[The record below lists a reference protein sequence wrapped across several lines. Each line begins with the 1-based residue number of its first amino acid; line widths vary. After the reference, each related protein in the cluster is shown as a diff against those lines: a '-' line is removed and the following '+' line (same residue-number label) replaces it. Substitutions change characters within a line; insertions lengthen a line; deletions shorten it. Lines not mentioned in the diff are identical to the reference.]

1 MSHSTGSDRRLL
13 AVAGLILLV
22 VLLVAVNAIAGRLGR
37 GVALDLTEQ
46 RLFTLSDGTRA
57 VLKSI
62 DEPITLKFYYS
73 KKLGEAAPSF
83 LPYVTRVRET
93 LERYRDLAGGKIRL
107 EIYNPEPFSNIEDQA
122 LGGGLQGVPM
132 DRTSGEQAFFG
143 LIATN
148 STDDEQVIKFFHP
161 NREQFLEYDLTRIIS
176 RLANPKK
183 KVVGLMTTLQMSH
196 RPQVRGMFGT
206 PWAVLTQIG
215 QRFEV
220 KSVSTSA
227 DKIDPD
233 IDVLMVVHPKE
244 LKDKTLYAIDQ
255 YVLGGGKAIFFI
267 DPHAET
273 ASGGR
278 MGMLMLDTGSEL
290 PKLLDAWGIE
300 VVKDKV
306 VGDAQTAVRVSVA
319 SADGRGQQII
329 QYLAWMG
336 LGRTNMNRQ
345 DVITGELQRVNIATP
360 GVIGQK
366 KGSTLKMT
374 PLLASSPQSME
385 IDASKLRFRP
395 DLAKLISDFKPGGKP
410 LVMAARFTGTA
421 KSAFPKGPPE
431 PEKKEGDKKESEK
444 KGDAKPSPAK
454 TEGDKK
460 PAAKHLTESAKPVN
474 IVIVADTDL
483 MDDRF
488 WVRQQD
494 FFGQE
499 VSVAIADNGAFVINA
514 LDNLAGEG
522 ALIGLRSRGEVGRPF
537 TYVQQK
543 QAEAALRLRAKE
555 QALQKKLQDTQKKLA
570 DLQSKTDQKGPT
582 ILSAAQVKEIEKFR
596 GEVLETREELR
607 KVQHELRRD
616 IDQIETRL
624 QFVMIGAVP
633 IVVALFAIVI
643 GFVRRFRR
651 RRHVVAQG

>member
-13 AVAGLILLV
+13 AIAGLVLLV
-22 VLLVAVNAIAGRLGR
+22 ILLVAVNAIAGRLGR
-37 GVALDLTEQ
+37 GISLDLTEQ
-46 RLFTLSDGTRA
+46 KLFTLSDGTRT
-57 VLKSI
+57 VLKKI

-93 LERYRDLAGGKIRL
+93 LERYRDIAGGKIRL

-122 LGGGLQGVPM
+122 LGAGLQGVPL

-143 LIATN
+143 LVATN

-183 KVVGLMTTLQMSH
+183 KVVGLLTTLSMSH
-196 RPQVRGMFGT
+196 RPQARGMFGK

-215 QRFEV
+215 QRFDV
-220 KSVSTSA
+220 RSVSTTA
-227 DKIDPD
+227 TKIDPD
-233 IDVLMVVHPKE
+233 IDVLMVVHPKG
-244 LKDKTLYAIDQ
+244 LKDPTLYAIDQ
-255 YVLGGGKAIFFI
+255 YVLRGGKAIFFI

-278 MGMLMLDTGSEL
+278 MGMMMLDTGSEL
-290 PKLLDAWGIE
+290 PKLLDAWGVT

-306 VGDAQTAVRVSVA
+306 VGDPSNAVRVSVA
-319 SADGRGQQII
+319 SNDGRGQQII

-336 LGRTNMNRQ
+336 LGRANMNRH
-345 DVITGELQRVNIATP
+345 DVITGELRRINIATP
-360 GVIGQK
+360 GVIQLK
-366 KGSTLKMT
+366 KGSTLKET
-374 PLLASSPQSME
+374 PLLFSSRQSME
-385 IDASKLRFRP
+385 IDASKLRFHP
-395 DLAKLISDFKPGGKP
+395 DLAKLISDFKPGGKR
-410 LVMAARFTGTA
+410 LVMAARFTGKVKT
-421 KSAFPKGPPE
+421 AFPNGAPK
-431 PEKKEGDKKESEK
+431 PEKKKGEKKESAK
-444 KGDAKPSPAK
+444 KSDVKPAAAKS
-454 TEGDKK
+454 GDKK
-460 PAAKHLTESAKPVN
+460 PAAAASLKESVKPAN
-474 IVIVADTDL
+474 IIIVADTDL

-488 WVRQQD
+488 WIRKQN

-514 LDNLAGEG
+514 LDNLAGDT

-537 TYVQQK
+537 TYVQRK
-543 QAEAALRLRAKE
+543 QAQAALRLRAKE
-555 QALQKKLQDTQKKLA
+555 QTLVKKLKDTQKKLTS
-570 DLQSKTDQKGPT
+570 LQSKAAQKGPT
-582 ILSAAQVKEIEKFR
+582 ILSAAQADEIEKFR
-596 GEVLETREELR
+596 GEVLQTRKELR
-607 KVQHELRRD
+607 GVQHALRSD

-633 IVVALFAIVI
+633 LVIAILAIII